1 MPTAAK
7 ERPPSDFI
15 RGVGPYHSRV
25 PLSMVESHMA
35 SDFIPPADPD
45 DPAVERDAREIARE
59 QVVRF
64 MQQWFKLSPRRAAIV
79 QLRICGLTWREI
91 GRRLGGI
98 TPQAGEKQC
107 RAAMRDLPGLR
118 AYFAPMWNRKGHR
131 NADG

>member
-1 MPTAAK
+1 M
-7 ERPPSDFI
+7 E
-15 RGVGPYHSRV
+15 
-25 PLSMVESHMA
+25 MVESRMA
-35 SDFIPPADPD
+35 AEFIPPEDPFA
-45 DPAVERDAREIARE
+45 PPVERDAREMARE

-64 MQQWFKLSPRRAAIV
+64 MQQWMKLSPRRAAIV

-107 RAAMRDLPGLR
+107 RAAIHDLPGLQ